1 MQQLL
6 YKVKN
11 IFQLYLII
19 SVLFIG
25 LYTLLDWLL
34 MVKLKVLLTHEGI
47 IETFAPLL
55 LCWIPYRLFLYK
67 RLKNFKN
74 APVLVYVML
83 AGFTVFFPLVLS
95 QDLIKNLTGKVTE
108 IEDPSQIINHPPTVF
123 YRIKNYYADKSRAY
137 YTFNTNTR
145 TEKVAGG
152 YNELLD
158 VYICYDVPLLNSRTD
173 TVIRKPG
180 VRMAIEYRN
189 TIGNSLPQSEKDN
202 LIATFKAKSKAD
214 FDQKNLTGF
223 QYFDGK
229 HNLSSQ
235 AQYQQELP
243 ANNTIASG
251 PDYYLNGRHGEIALN
266 NEKLL
271 SVICKIYGFG
281 ALVYLL
287 LLLIPRV
294 DEKYI
299 LTE

>member
-1 MQQLL
+1 
-6 YKVKN
+6 
-11 IFQLYLII
+11 
-19 SVLFIG
+19 
-25 LYTLLDWLL
+25 
-34 MVKLKVLLTHEGI
+34 KVLLNHQGI

-55 LCWIPYRLFLYK
+55 LCWVPYRLLLYK
-67 RLKNFKN
+67 RLKSYKR

-95 QDLIKNLTGKVTE
+95 QDLIKNLTGNVTE
-108 IEDPSQIINHPPTVF
+108 IENPSQVVSHPPTVF

-137 YTFNTNTR
+137 YTFNANTR
-145 TEKVAGG
+145 QEKIAGG
-152 YNELLD
+152 YKESLD
-158 VYICYDVPLLNSRTD
+158 LYICYDLPLLNSQAD

-189 TIGNSLPQSEKDN
+189 TIGNSLARSEKDN
-202 LIATFKAKSKAD
+202 LIAAFKSKSKAD

-223 QYFDGK
+223 QYFDGEQ
-229 HNLSSQ
+229 NISQQ
-235 AQYQQELP
+235 AQYQQELQS
-243 ANNTIASG
+243 NNTIVSR
-251 PDYYLNGRHGEIALN
+251 PDYYLNGRHGEIASN

-271 SVICKIYGFG
+271 SGICKIYGFA

-299 LTE
+299 NM